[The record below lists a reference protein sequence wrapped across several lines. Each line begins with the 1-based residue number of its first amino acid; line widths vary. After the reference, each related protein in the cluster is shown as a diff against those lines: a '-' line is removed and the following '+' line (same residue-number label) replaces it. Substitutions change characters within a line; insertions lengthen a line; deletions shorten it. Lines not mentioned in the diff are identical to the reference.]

1 MSVLSFD
8 GKNDTRVIGNGSGK
22 LEKCDDVSIIFFR
35 PDNTYIFLDTAPSI
49 LVVLLYSNIV
59 NAYFIFKDFF

>member
-35 PDNTYIFLDTAPSI
+35 PDNTYIFLDTKYPAPKERRDTDELI
-49 LVVLLYSNIV
+49 
-59 NAYFIFKDFF
+59 